1 MKIITLKEMTKALE
15 HKLGLNKQKARK
27 IAEFIMDA
35 FGYETRIIDN
45 ILKPDERQIFYM
57 LEAEGLMTTEREQN
71 RLYDGRDWL
80 THYWKLQKNTILHY
94 AHYPQEDTPQKI
106 IEPTIKKEPQAVYKS
121 ITEDMW
127 MARKIIDRKIIGHF

>member
-1 MKIITLKEMTKALE
+1 MKIITLNEMTKALE
-15 HKLGLNKQKARK
+15 NKVGLNKEKAQK

-71 RLYDGRDWL
+71 RLYDGREWL
-80 THYWKLQKNTILHY
+80 THYWELRKNAILHY
-94 AHYPQEDTPQKI
+94 AYHKPVEKPAEI
-106 IEPTIKKEPQAVYKS
+106 IEPVVKKEPQSVYS
-121 ITEDMW
+121 SVTEDMW
-127 MARKIIDRKIIGHF
+127 TMRKIIDRKIIGHF